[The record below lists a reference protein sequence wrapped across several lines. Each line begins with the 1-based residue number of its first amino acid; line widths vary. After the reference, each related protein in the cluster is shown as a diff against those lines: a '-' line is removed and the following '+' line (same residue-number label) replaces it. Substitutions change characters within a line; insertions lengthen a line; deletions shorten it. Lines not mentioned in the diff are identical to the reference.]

1 MDINNSFQN
10 TGNSAAGRSHNKSD
24 EQALFMRQK
33 NERMA
38 GSAPEWRSSQSARED
53 SVFRLSEAA
62 QGANDET
69 QSPYV
74 QSFRGYMLK
83 SVPKEEAF
91 GVGDMIDMIN
101 PLHHLP
107 LVGPLY
113 RGVTGDDINPAGR
126 VIGGSVFGG
135 MLGGATSM
143 ANIIAEE
150 ETGRDLPGLVLDKVT
165 KNEAYSAYHQA
176 QRSAQ
181 GERYDN
187 SYRHD
192 KPAYNE

>member
-10 TGNSAAGRSHNKSD
+10 TNSNAAGRAQSKSD

-62 QGANDET
+62 QGGNDET

-74 QSFRGYMLK
+74 QSFKGYMLK

-91 GVGDMIDMIN
+91 GVGDMVDMIN

-107 LVGPLY
+107 LIGPMY

-126 VIGGSVFGG
+126 VIGGTVFGG
-135 MLGGATSM
+135 ILGGAGSI
-143 ANIIAEE
+143 ANIISEE
-150 ETGRDLPGLVLDKVT
+150 ETGRDLPSLALDKVT
-165 KNEAYSAYHQA
+165 QNEAHSAYYQA
-176 QRSAQ
+176 QKAAQ
-181 GERYDN
+181 GSTFDN
-187 SYRHD
+187 QYRPE
-192 KPAYNE
+192 KPQYNE